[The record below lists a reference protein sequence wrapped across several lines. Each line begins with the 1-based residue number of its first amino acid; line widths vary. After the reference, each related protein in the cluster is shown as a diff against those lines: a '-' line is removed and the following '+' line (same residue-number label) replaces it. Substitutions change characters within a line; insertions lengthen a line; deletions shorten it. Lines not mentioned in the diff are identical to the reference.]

1 MNNVNGFWDTN
12 ETARFKNPQ
21 CSPQIESMWERV
33 MGTMTITYRKEK
45 KKIDHAF
52 GRMIHMWTAGLKYDK
67 TYPSTLVDWYSK
79 LNKNGTCQLRKFSR
93 NAFGY
98 DGLGFKFTPT
108 RCGLISKSAQSLKNR
123 MSSNQY
129 SSLLTSD
136 HIIGV
141 TLVGWKIHNIIHD
154 MLKDNIVVED
164 IVNYM
169 VDEWLP
175 DNLFL
180 WAEAN
185 LTKKEHDGRRL
196 KRDNHTLQEK
206 MNLVHYNE
214 GGIELIL

>member
-1 MNNVNGFWDTN
+1 MNNANGFWDTN
-12 ETARFKNPQ
+12 EPVRFKNPQ
-21 CSPQIESMWERV
+21 CSPQIESMWEKV
-33 MGTMTITYRKEK
+33 MGTMTIEYRKEK
-45 KKIDHAF
+45 KNIDYAF
-52 GRMIHMWTAGLKYDK
+52 GRMIHMWVAGLQYDMLQ
-67 TYPSTLVDWYSK
+67 PSELVDNYCK
-79 LNKNGTCQLRKFSR
+79 LNEKNTSQLRQFSR
-93 NAFGY
+93 HQFGY

-108 RCGLISKSAQSLKNR
+108 RCGLISKSAQSLKNK
-123 MSSNQY
+123 MSSKQY
-129 SSLLTSD
+129 QSLLTKD

-141 TLVGWKIHNIIHD
+141 TLVGWLIHNIIQD

-185 LTKKEHDGRRL
+185 LTTKEHKSENL

-206 MNLVHYNE
+206 INLEHYTE
-214 GGIELIL
+214 AGVELIL